1 MLVLGTEA
9 FGEIEGVGGV
19 GAHGI
24 GCICCDNLLLL
35 DSSSMLSQWNGK
47 KIMRKEECGDLLRSL
62 RNLGFHQGVKHLILT
77 DSTITTEL
85 ARRNGRHYAINPI
98 KRGANPNF

>member
-9 FGEIEGVGGV
+9 FGEIKGVGGV

-35 DSSSMLSQWNGK
+35 DSSGMLSQWNGK
-47 KIMRKEECGDLLRSL
+47 KIMRKEDWTAGICSCLFE
-62 RNLGFHQGVKHLILT
+62 IL
-77 DSTITTEL
+77 DFIRVSSVS
-85 ARRNGRHYAINPI
+85 
-98 KRGANPNF
+98 F